1 MNKAHK
7 KGFTLVEVIV
17 VVIITGIL
25 AAIAGSKLFGSI
37 AKAKAS
43 ELTVNAGTYVKLVN
57 AAIHEKSAIGTWSK
71 IGYAAPGANG
81 QTKNFKYCEGQISE
95 ADVDIKDLGEGMI
108 GWEAVNTSKLNHCA
122 KYNWWTI
129 TIAEDKDK
137 QLLFSHVVSS
147 PKCAHI
153 AREFTS
159 GNTSGVNCPV
169 AGAEEAKKE
178 LTPSDVGYTVTMGTP
193 QKGGWAYNA
202 DTVNTAGVSTSQY
215 ATNNPKRD
223 DGLFELEPNSSYTF
237 TIEVAATDA
246 KGKEIWPGDSYM
258 QTAIRVYTEDDTKNA
273 AIVCGSVKEENKAA
287 SDPQAY
293 NKGYVT
299 GNGNGY
305 NTGSGQ
311 DRGYTAEATINK
323 VGDKYVTTVTIT
335 TGNKPGYF
343 GANFLA
349 ANGGYGSEGSSRRTA
364 TEEAISNATLTL
376 TKTGNTNSSSSK

>member
-178 LTPSDVGYTVTMGTP
+178 LTPSDVGYTVTMGTSRP
-193 QKGGWAYNA
+193 GGWAYSGNSFNETVSSNQYSTYNA
-202 DTVNTAGVSTSQY
+202 NSE
-215 ATNNPKRD
+215 
-223 DGLFELEPNSSYTF
+223 DGLFELQPNSTYEY
-237 TIEVAATDA
+237 TIEVSEDLWDET
-246 KGKEIWPGDSYM
+246 KGKFF
-258 QTAIRVYTEDDTKNA
+258 QTVTRVYSEYDKGVAT
-273 AIVCGSVKEENKAA
+273 ILCGSSLNKAENDPGSVGYT
-287 SDPQAY
+287 SDQ
-293 NKGYVT
+293 G
-299 GNGNGY
+299 GSNGY
-305 NTGSGQ
+305 NTGNK
-311 DRGYTAEATINK
+311 DAKAAGYTAEANMEHVTKEDGSK
-323 VGDKYVTTVTIT
+323 VVVTTVTIT
-335 TGNKPGYF
+335 TGNSTGHF
-343 GANFLA
+343 GANFLSA
-349 ANGGYGSEGSSRRTA
+349 GGWTNAQRTEA
-364 TEEAISNATLTL
+364 QEAITNSTLTL
-376 TKTGNTNSSSSK
+376 VNKNDKSANSSSSK